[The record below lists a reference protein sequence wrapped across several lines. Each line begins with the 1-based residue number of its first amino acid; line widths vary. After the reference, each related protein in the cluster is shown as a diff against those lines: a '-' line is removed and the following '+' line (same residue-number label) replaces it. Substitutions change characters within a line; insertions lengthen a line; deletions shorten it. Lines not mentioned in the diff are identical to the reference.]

1 MRHTIRGT
9 TAVAILA
16 FVLTGAGAAS
26 ALPYP
31 GPYIPA
37 PHVPV
42 EQYSRPLERIGT
54 QLVRRDDLTG
64 AGVRA
69 PSFIRVQGSR

>member
-1 MRHTIRGT
+1 MKHTIRGT
-9 TAVAILA
+9 TAAAALA

-37 PHVPV
+37 PHVPA
-42 EQYSRPLERIGT
+42 EQHSRPLERIDT
-54 QLVRRDDLTG
+54 QFVRADDLTG

-69 PSFIRVQGSR
+69 PSFIPVVGTR